1 MRILHTEASPGWG
14 GQEIRILAEIGAM
27 RRRGH
32 WVALACIAG
41 GMFEQRAKDAGFPVF
56 SLPFANNFD
65 IDSISGLHTL
75 VRKHAIEV
83 VNSHSS
89 IDSWCTA
96 LANLVRPKTVLVRTR
111 HLSIAVPRHFFG
123 RWLYRQPHA
132 VVTTGEALRQTLIDV
147 NGMPAQNV
155 LSIPT
160 GVDLTRFDPAR
171 FDRSKVRREFGIADH
186 EPLIGT
192 IAILRSMKGHGVLL
206 GAMPAVLARFPD
218 CRFLWVGDVHH
229 DPSYRLSL
237 QTRAKEMGLGERLIF
252 AGYRSD
258 VPEILAALDL
268 VVLPSTRDEGVP
280 QSLTQALAM
289 AKPAVAT
296 RVGAVGEIVR
306 DGQTGVLVTPKDSAA
321 LAEGIIAQ
329 LADPVRA
336 RTLAA
341 NGRALVLADYDLD
354 TMALNTERLYD
365 RLLAGHP
372 AHS

>member
-41 GMFEQRAKDAGFPVF
+41 GMFEQRARDAGFPVF
-56 SLPFANNFD
+56 SLPFTGNFD
-65 IDSISGLHTL
+65 IDSISGLHAL
-75 VRKHAIEV
+75 VRRHAIEV

-89 IDSWCTA
+89 VDSWCAA
-96 LANLVRPKTVLVRTR
+96 LANLVRPRTVLVRTR

-132 VVTTGEALRQTLIDV
+132 LVTTGEALRQTLIDV
-147 NGMPAQNV
+147 NGMPPRNV

-160 GVDLTRFDPAR
+160 GVDLSRFDPAR
-171 FDRSKVRREFGIADH
+171 YERGRVRREFGIAEH

-192 IAILRSMKGHGVLL
+192 IAILRSMKGHNVLL
-206 GAMPAVLARFPD
+206 DAMPAVLARFPD

-229 DPSYRLSL
+229 YPNYRLSL
-237 QTRAKEMGLGERLIF
+237 QKRAQELGVGGRLIF

-306 DGQTGVLVTPKDSAA
+306 DGQTGVLVTPKDTAA
-321 LAEGIIAQ
+321 LAQGIIAQ
-329 LADPVRA
+329 LADPERA
-336 RTLAA
+336 RALAA

-354 TMALNTERLYD
+354 TMALNTERLYE
-365 RLLAGHP
+365 RLLAGRP
-372 AHS
+372 AHP

>member
-27 RRRGH
+27 RQRGH

-41 GMFEQRAKDAGFPVF
+41 GMFEQRAQNAGFPVF
-56 SLPFANNFD
+56 PLPFSNNFD
-65 IDSISGLHTL
+65 IDSIAGLHAL
-75 VRKHAIEV
+75 VRTHRIDV

-89 IDSWCTA
+89 IDSWCTS
-96 LANLVRPKTVLVRTR
+96 LANLVPPRTVLVRTR
-111 HLSIAVPRHFFG
+111 HLSIAVPRHLFG
-123 RWLYRQPHA
+123 VWLYRQPHA
-132 VVTTGEALRQTLIDV
+132 VVTTGEALRENLMTV
-147 NGMPAQNV
+147 NGIAPQR
-155 LSIPT
+155 LISIPT
-160 GVDLTRFDPAR
+160 GVDLTRFNPAR
-171 FDRSKVRREFGIADH
+171 YDRRVRREFGIADH

-206 GAMPAVLARFPD
+206 DAMPAVLARFPD

-229 DPSYRLSL
+229 DPTYRLNL
-237 QTRAKEMGLGERLIF
+237 QARAKAMGLGERLIF

-258 VPEILAALDL
+258 VPEILAALDM

-289 AKPAVAT
+289 EKPAVAT

-306 DGQTGVLVTPKDSAA
+306 DGQTGVLVTPNDPAA

-336 RTLAA
+336 RLLAA
-341 NGRALVLADYDLD
+341 NGRTLVLSDYDLD
-354 TMALNTERLYD
+354 IMAANTERLYE
-365 RLLAGHP
+365 RLLAGRSAHP
-372 AHS
+372 